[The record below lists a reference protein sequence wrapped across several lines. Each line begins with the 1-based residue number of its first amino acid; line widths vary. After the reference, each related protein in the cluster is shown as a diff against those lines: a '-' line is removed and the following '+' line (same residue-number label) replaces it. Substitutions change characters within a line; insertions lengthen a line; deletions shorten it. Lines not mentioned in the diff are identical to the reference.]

1 MEINMTGKNIG
12 IWLLSLLCVTS
23 CFMFTG
29 CSNVGA
35 NKRTNPAAAETDPE
49 TTVSTETSSTD
60 NSTQRTTENAFLP
73 VINIYASQNT
83 VGAGSD
89 INLRAEAIDPA
100 GAPLTL
106 TWDATEGIL
115 TSVNGSSAVWQAP
128 DYTSKPTVSCTATDV
143 RGGKSTANVE
153 IDVIGNSIYKLNI
166 LVDRCSLLA
175 NATNSDPENPFV
187 PAAGARVILKAFN
200 DVAVTDKNGNAE
212 FMVNQAEKIATY
224 SDIEVSYKD
233 WNITYNAK
241 LTALSSNTVNDYLV
255 FSPSYQN
262 ISVALA
268 NGDSFDMKK
277 GMLEITTT
285 EKNAIGVSEP
295 LPEVSVNCSAGQG
308 VSNRDNGCA
317 VISSSYSGTST
328 SLNLSKTG
336 YSNIDNCNVPLDQNS
351 LTLVSAEMVRNGNIP
366 EYEPSISWIK
376 PYNHKTR
383 VSVMEPFVIGFG
395 QPMETSSAFNSINLM
410 VQNKTTGELIP
421 MTENEIKDFFN
432 IVWNGNKSVSLYPK
446 NGYKADTKYSILLN
460 NWSAKSLD
468 GRYLRNYIGTY
479 YEFETD
485 DDPAPKV
492 LAFEPV
498 NGATQVSRNG
508 PFVIYFD
515 RSIDPDSLYENT
527 ELEVVSVN
535 SGLSVTLN
543 GSSIRTFFSVIWKN
557 DNTELRF
564 VPNRTLSPR
573 TAYQIRIKK
582 CSFKSSSG
590 KAISG
595 LENFWTQFTT
605 GGM

>member
-12 IWLLSLLCVTS
+12 IWIITFLCITS
-23 CFMFTG
+23 CILFTG
-29 CSNVGA
+29 CSDVGA
-35 NKRTNPAAAETDPE
+35 NKRTNPAGAETDPE
-49 TTVSTETSSTD
+49 TTVSTGTASTD
-60 NSTQRTTENAFLP
+60 NSTSRTTESSFLP
-73 VINIYASQNT
+73 VVNIYASQNT

-100 GAPLTL
+100 GAPVSL
-106 TWDATEGIL
+106 TWDASEGTL

-128 DYTSKPTVSCTATDV
+128 SYTSKSIVSCTATDV

-153 IDVIGNSIYKLNI
+153 IDVIGNSIYKLNVLI
-166 LVDRCSLLA
+166 DRCSLYA
-175 NATNSDPENPFV
+175 NSSSADPENPYV
-187 PAAGARVILKAFN
+187 PAAGARVVLKAFN
-200 DVAVTDKNGNAE
+200 DVAVTDRDGNAE
-212 FMVNQAEKIATY
+212 FNVTQAETIATY
-224 SDIEVSYKD
+224 SDIIVSYKD

-241 LTALSSNTVNDYLV
+241 LTSISGNTVSDYLI
-255 FSPSYQN
+255 FSPSDQN

-268 NGDSFDMKK
+268 NGDSFDLKK
-277 GMLEITTT
+277 GMLEVTTT
-285 EKNAIGVSEP
+285 EKNSIGVSEP

-308 VSNRDNGCA
+308 ISDRESGCA
-317 VISSSYSGTST
+317 VISSSCVGPTT
-328 SLNLSKTG
+328 SLNITKTG
-336 YSNIDNCNVPLDQNS
+336 YSNIENCNVPLNQNY
-351 LTLVSAEMVRNGNIP
+351 LTLVSAEMRRNGNTSDS
-366 EYEPSISWIK
+366 EASISWIK
-376 PYNHKTR
+376 PYNYQTK
-383 VSVMEPFVIGFG
+383 VPVMEPFVIGFG
-395 QPMETSSAFNSINLM
+395 QSMDTSSLFNSISLM
-410 VQNKTTGELIP
+410 VQNKNTGELLP
-421 MTENEIKDFFN
+421 MTGNEIKELFN
-432 IVWNGNKSVSLYPK
+432 IVWDGNTKVYLYPK
-446 NGYKADTKYSILLN
+446 NGYKASTRYSILLN
-460 NWSAKSLD
+460 NWTAKSLD
-468 GRYLRNYIGTY
+468 GRYLKNYIGTY

-515 RSIDPDSLYENT
+515 RSIEPDSLYENT
-527 ELEVVSVN
+527 ELEVVSVD
-535 SGLSVTLN
+535 SGLSVTLK

-557 DNTELRF
+557 DNTELRL

-573 TAYQIRIKK
+573 TSYQIRIKK